1 MSAADTEN
9 TNVVT
14 PSLGAPTNVG
24 VVSIAV
30 VPTEIIVALFTFVKC
45 PSPGARD
52 IETALEETVPSKS
65 FLIVYSVVLVEPLN
79 NVCTALYGNLNTIVL
94 LPTSI
99 LVGAEPEISAIK
111 SIPLDAF

>member
-1 MSAADTEN
+1 M
-9 TNVVT
+9 
-14 PSLGAPTNVG
+14 
-24 VVSIAV
+24 
-30 VPTEIIVALFTFVKC
+30 
-45 PSPGARD
+45 
-52 IETALEETVPSKS
+52 
-65 FLIVYSVVLVEPLN
+65 VYSVVLVEPLN